1 MPCWAEMVRFEVWQV
16 LPDADPEPES
26 EEPEPPL
33 VLPLLEPPLEPLP
46 EEPSWPAAALGDD
59 VAPEAL
65 DDDVA
70 PEALD
75 DDVVPEALDDDV
87 VPEALE
93 SLGPQA
99 VRDSPAATTTRART
113 ESLLLL
119 RIASP

>member
-65 DDDVA
+65 DDDV
-70 PEALD
+70 
-75 DDVVPEALDDDV
+75 VPEALDDDV

>member
-33 VLPLLEPPLEPLP
+33 VLPLLEPLP
-46 EEPSWPAAALGDD
+46 EEASWPAAALGDD
-59 VAPEAL
+59 VVPGAL
-65 DDDVA
+65 DDDVV
-70 PEALD
+70 PEALG

-93 SLGPQA
+93 LSGPQA
-99 VRDSPAATTTRART
+99 VRDSPAATTTRARA

>member
-59 VAPEAL
+59 V
-65 DDDVA
+65 
-70 PEALD
+70 
-75 DDVVPEALDDDV
+75 VPEALDDDV